1 MKYLFRDNVF
11 EMINRNKN
19 KIKYIRVVWFKLY
32 KNTFTYE
39 TKLVNKFSYLQKIS
53 EMLAEKQK

>member
-19 KIKYIRVVWFKLY
+19 KIKYIRVVSFKLY

-39 TKLVNKFSYLQKIS
+39 TKLVNKFSYLQKIF

>member
-19 KIKYIRVVWFKLY
+19 KINYIRVVWFKLY

>member
-53 EMLAEKQK
+53 EMLAEKQE